1 MAVVRRF
8 IGEEVLDSRGNP
20 TVAAICE
27 LASGAAGRASVPS
40 GASKGSAEAVELRDG
55 DMTRYAGLGC
65 RLAAAHVS
73 GAISD
78 ATAGGGFDQR
88 ELDQL
93 LVKLDGTSDKG
104 RLGANALLAA
114 SLAFSRAAAQEAG
127 VPLYSYLAGIFGEA
141 PSHLPRPIINLFSG
155 GKHAGGQVEIQD
167 VMVVTASTSSVDDA
181 LAMTSD
187 VYRAAAELVKHK
199 YRERP
204 LVADEGGFAPAFKDV
219 RSMLEDAVE
228 AIQHA
233 GLRPGSDVAL
243 CIDLASSQFHEAGRY
258 LIGGRSIDSEA
269 LIEMVVQW
277 LQDYPIV
284 SLEDALAEED
294 WAHWPQLVNRVDR
307 RALVV
312 GDDLLVTNPD
322 RIRRAIETGTANALL
337 LKVNQVGTLSEALE
351 ANRLARSAGW
361 MVTFSARSGETE
373 DDWLADLAVG
383 WHGDQIKVGSMARSE
398 RLAKWN
404 RLLAIER
411 DTRLPMGAWPTAG

>member
-243 CIDLASSQFHEAGRY
+243 CVDLASSQFHEAGSY

-277 LQDYPIV
+277 LLDYPIV

-411 DTRLPMGAWPTAG
+411 DTRLPMGAWPAAG